1 MIPVI
6 TLIILGSSEILT
18 FNLAMLFGLICGTYS
33 SIFIAASLFILL
45 ESKNLGK
52 KAKKKIKYTDD
63 IKEKEIK
70 GINC

>member
-52 KAKKKIKYTDD
+52 RLRKD
-63 IKEKEIK
+63 
-70 GINC
+70 